1 MGVISPAAGQP
12 PFALDGIVTRDKLVE
27 LLAVQT
33 ELPELDYKREC
44 NLSTAGGLVELT
56 KDIGAMSTLG
66 GYLVVGAD
74 DHGNAV
80 GLPGGQA
87 SLFDQAT
94 LSAKIA
100 KYLPSGVDVR
110 SGVHE
115 LDDGT
120 GPRAVALVWVGPHPD
135 GWCVFTRNGD
145 YTEAGKTKIAFRVGE
160 VYARHGTRSEPWNQT
175 DIAAARSAL
184 VARAKDSWRA
194 EHAEETRRALQ
205 AALSGA
211 AVAAGPSAAFTWQL
225 DRGSFE
231 TAAVE
236 LLRRDDD
243 VPVRRMLRAAAA
255 EAHRLVLLPESTGA
269 TDLIVVLDRIV
280 ALAALA
286 LDLRRSAFV
295 SMAVRTLLDVY
306 GWAVADLRVQT
317 SAHRLVPVLWLR
329 IAERLYALGALAV
342 RLQDWAAV
350 RELALAP
357 VPALVREQR
366 RSAWHRDALTQASR
380 AQLFT
385 EHQPDGRPRELSLLL
400 FARAAAAA
408 DPVLRPDLPRDASA
422 SYGGR
427 DPLLDSLCQFD
438 LLVTVVSGVAAGAT
452 DERAL
457 LAVSYPNYARADS
470 GRANQIVHPL
480 VFDGQV
486 RQPLLAGTGDRQ
498 LAVVLDLA
506 DRVAQQAGQGF
517 WGWEGYSDPAVRI
530 FVSDH
535 LQRV

>member
-1 MGVISPAAGQP
+1 MQSVHRGRA
-12 PFALDGIVTRDKLVE
+12 
-27 LLAVQT
+27 
-33 ELPELDYKREC
+33 
-44 NLSTAGGLVELT
+44 
-56 KDIGAMSTLG
+56 
-66 GYLVVGAD
+66 
-74 DHGNAV
+74 
-80 GLPGGQA
+80 GGQA

-145 YTEAGKTKIAFRVGE
+145 YTEAGKIKIAFRVGE

-286 LDLRRSAFV
+286 LD
-295 SMAVRTLLDVY
+295 RTF
-306 GWAVADLRVQT
+306 AAP
-317 SAHRLVPVLWLR
+317 RL
-329 IAERLYALGALAV
+329 
-342 RLQDWAAV
+342 
-350 RELALAP
+350 
-357 VPALVREQR
+357 
-366 RSAWHRDALTQASR
+366 
-380 AQLFT
+380 
-385 EHQPDGRPRELSLLL
+385 
-400 FARAAAAA
+400 
-408 DPVLRPDLPRDASA
+408 
-422 SYGGR
+422 
-427 DPLLDSLCQFD
+427 
-438 LLVTVVSGVAAGAT
+438 
-452 DERAL
+452 
-457 LAVSYPNYARADS
+457 
-470 GRANQIVHPL
+470 
-480 VFDGQV
+480 
-486 RQPLLAGTGDRQ
+486 
-498 LAVVLDLA
+498 
-506 DRVAQQAGQGF
+506 
-517 WGWEGYSDPAVRI
+517 
-530 FVSDH
+530 
-535 LQRV
+535 